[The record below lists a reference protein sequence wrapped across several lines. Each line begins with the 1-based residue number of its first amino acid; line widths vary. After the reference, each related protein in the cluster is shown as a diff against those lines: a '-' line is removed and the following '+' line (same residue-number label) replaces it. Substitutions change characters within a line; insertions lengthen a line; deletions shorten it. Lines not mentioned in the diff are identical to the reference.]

1 MQEKKPS
8 FIETYIITIVVMMM
22 ALCTGLLLYG
32 ILS

>member
-8 FIETYIITIVVMMM
+8 FIETYIITIAVMMM

-32 ILS
+32 ILK